1 MDRLDAQY
9 LQPDEI
15 IIIDGG
21 STDGTFELIKLWSE
35 VNSGSRILLQLPDS
49 SPASKRNLGIKA
61 SKTELIIFMDCGCDY
76 SKFYFEQL
84 SLTRVKFK
92 SKAVFSTHGIVS
104 ESAEV
109 KMELDPKYYL
119 FKDEH
124 WETWIPSIRSA
135 LIDKSVFEELEFD
148 ENLELYGDD
157 SLFLFE
163 LINRLSSICIITFPL
178 VYWHAPDNISDLES
192 KFRKYYF
199 ADGLISCRDIWY
211 QGYAKEYRPEIYF
224 HFYQGLMLRAKYDL
238 KKDYLSGVHVF
249 ELNDISQ
256 LDSVKVDLIQNLSL
270 KNRVIIS
277 FLSSHNLLKR
287 NNLPLTIHSE
297 KPSNISIVFKDQLS
311 DLLKSYIDL
320 GFKIEMY

>member
-1 MDRLDAQY
+1 
-9 LQPDEI
+9 
-15 IIIDGG
+15 
-21 STDGTFELIKLWSE
+21 
-35 VNSGSRILLQLPDS
+35 
-49 SPASKRNLGIKA
+49 
-61 SKTELIIFMDCGCDY
+61 MDCGCDY

-249 ELNDISQ
+249 EINDIIQ

-277 FLSSHNLLKR
+277 FLSSHNL
-287 NNLPLTIHSE
+287 
-297 KPSNISIVFKDQLS
+297 
-311 DLLKSYIDL
+311 
-320 GFKIEMY
+320 